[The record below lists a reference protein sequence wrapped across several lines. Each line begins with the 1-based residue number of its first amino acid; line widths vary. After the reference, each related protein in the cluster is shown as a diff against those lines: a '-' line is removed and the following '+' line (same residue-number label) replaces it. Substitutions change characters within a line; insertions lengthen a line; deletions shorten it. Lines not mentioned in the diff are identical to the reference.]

1 MKDSKIEHLIE
12 MVSDARICMFLT
24 NEKDNQHP
32 TGRPMAINQ
41 IDENGCIWFFS
52 KESTHKI
59 DEIEENNLV
68 SLAIINESKNTYLM
82 INGTCG
88 LVHNKEKMK
97 ELWNPLMKA
106 WFPEG
111 LEDPDMVMIKVTPH
125 EANYWDS
132 SSSQIV
138 QLFYMVKALVT
149 GKESNPG
156 TAGKIVL

>member
-12 MVSDARICMFLT
+12 MVSDARICMFIT
-24 NEKDNQHP
+24 NEKDKQHA

-41 IDENGCIWFFS
+41 IDEEGCIWFFS

-68 SLAIINESKNTYLM
+68 SVAIINESKSTYLM
-82 INGTCG
+82 IHGTSE
-88 LVHNKEKMK
+88 LVHDQQKMI

-111 LEDPDMVMIKVTPH
+111 LDDPDMVMIKVTPQ

-138 QLFYMVKALVT
+138 QLFHIVKAIVT
-149 GKESNPG
+149 GKEANLG
-156 TAGKIVL
+156 TEGKIVL